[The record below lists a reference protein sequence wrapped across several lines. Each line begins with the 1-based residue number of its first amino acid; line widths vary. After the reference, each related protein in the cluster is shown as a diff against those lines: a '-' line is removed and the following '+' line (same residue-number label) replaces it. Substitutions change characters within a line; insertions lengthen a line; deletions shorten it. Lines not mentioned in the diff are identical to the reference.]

1 MTVGVLLR
9 LELTRLL
16 RSPALIAAGA
26 IWLAAAAGS
35 LVHGHGI
42 IERQRRALGESDA
55 LQAEQ
60 HAAILSHQPPT
71 AVAGDQLYYLTFH
84 TRHEP
89 SAWAALSVGQRDE
102 RSFNLKIRML
112 ALHGQLYDGEITSPL
127 LAALGAFDLAFVL
140 VALAPLLVIA
150 VCHDVVS
157 SEREAGTWP
166 LVRAEPVSA
175 LRMLALK
182 LGVRC
187 GVVAALVV
195 VTTATAPLLV
205 GAPFDTRVV
214 VVPVVAFAYLAVWA
228 MAAAVVALLGRASD
242 VNAIVL
248 LGLWVLWVVVGPALV
263 TTAGAARFPTPEAL
277 ELTVQQRHGYHGS
290 WDRPVEET
298 MAAFSERYPQWKGVS
313 VPTDRY
319 TNAWY
324 YAMQQRGDDAA
335 AASATGYFDTL
346 RARHGWVG
354 GWWPLMPP
362 ALVQAAL
369 DRTARTDLPAHL
381 SYLESVAAYHERI
394 KQHFFPIVFS
404 DAPMSAVNW
413 QAAPRHD
420 HRDDGGG
427 RDLVGALGLLLV
439 WVAGGALLV
448 VARRGAL

>member
-1 MTVGVLLR
+1 MGVLLR
-9 LELTRLL
+9 LELARLL
-16 RSPALIAAGA
+16 RSRALVAAGA
-26 IWLAAAAGS
+26 IWLVAAAGS
-35 LVHGHGI
+35 LVHGHGV
-42 IERQRRALGESDA
+42 IERQRRALAESDA
-55 LQAEQ
+55 LQAEH

-71 AVAGDQLYYLTFH
+71 AVAADQLYYLTFH

-89 SAWAALSVGQRDE
+89 SPWAALSVGQRDE

-112 ALHGQLYDGEITSPL
+112 ALHGQLYDADITSPL
-127 LAALGAFDLAFVL
+127 LAALGAFDFAFVL
-140 VALAPLLVIA
+140 IALAPLLVIA

-182 LGVRC
+182 LGVRF

-195 VTTATAPLLV
+195 ATTAAAPLLV
-205 GAPFDTRVV
+205 GAPLDARVAI
-214 VVPVVAFAYLAVWA
+214 VPLVAFAYLAVWA
-228 MAAAVVALLGRASD
+228 MAAAVVALAGRASD
-242 VNAIVL
+242 VNALVM

-290 WDRPVEET
+290 WDRPVAET
-298 MAAFSERYPQWKGVS
+298 MAAFYARYPQWKDVP

-335 AASATGYFDTL
+335 ATAAAGYFETL
-346 RARHGWVG
+346 RARHGWVA
-354 GWWPLMPP
+354 GWWPLLPP

-381 SYLESVAAYHERI
+381 GYLESVAAYHERI
-394 KQHFFPIVFS
+394 KQHFFPIVFN
-404 DAPMSAVNW
+404 DAPISAVDW

-420 HRDDGGG
+420 HRDDGAAG
-427 RDLVGALGLLLV
+427 DLTGAFGVLAV
-439 WVAGGALLV
+439 WVAAAAVLV
-448 VARRGAL
+448 TARRANL